1 PVEHGEREAVRRDLA
16 RVQHAFDDPA
26 LARGARGAAIFAC
39 APLNLFEVLPL
50 PHVHRSRLAV
60 RPIPLIRELV
70 ALEEEFGTILAVAAD
85 RTGARFF
92 EITAYSVNE
101 LPGLSLPASRS
112 SKFHGPKQSMR
123 RGGHPSGA
131 IGEYNHHQRIK
142 EEKHRVY
149 AAIADRVFHHQ
160 SEHPI
165 AGLVLAGVGVDAANL
180 LPHLHSYLHDLVLG
194 VVKMSPKG
202 LTPAKIRDAALTLRE
217 ERERAWER
225 AHAEAVAEGLGTGWA
240 VNGVAATLEALER
253 GQVRTLLVDGRGD
266 DPGIDDAIEEAFA
279 QRAQVDVLYD
289 E

>member
-1 PVEHGEREAVRRDLA
+1 MAAMPRSTLTGGEEAIRAAVQRLAEITPGPHRVVSCYLKLEPRDKTRGKYLIKIKNRVRDALEALEQEPVEHGEREAVRRDLA

-101 LPGLSLPASRS
+101 LPGLTLPASRS

-131 IGEYNHHQRIK
+131 IGEYHYHQRIK
-142 EEKHRVY
+142 EEKHRMY

-180 LPHLHSYLHDLVLG
+180 L
-194 VVKMSPKG
+194 
-202 LTPAKIRDAALTLRE
+202 
-217 ERERAWER
+217 
-225 AHAEAVAEGLGTGWA
+225 
-240 VNGVAATLEALER
+240 
-253 GQVRTLLVDGRGD
+253 
-266 DPGIDDAIEEAFA
+266 
-279 QRAQVDVLYD
+279 
-289 E
+289 